1 MKTTTHSSF
10 GAACALAACLG
21 LAAAQPPLQGETAE
35 APTLKFNFRGVPI
48 ETVLD
53 YLSEAAGFII
63 VLETEV
69 SGDINAWSNQP
80 ITSEDAVHLLDTILA
95 GKGYAAVRNGRILK
109 IVDQSEAHKHTLP
122 VKKGSNPEEI
132 PATDQMVTQIIPV
145 RYANAMQLIEDL
157 QPLLVEEATLTAN
170 ESSNALVLTDRQA
183 SIQRIAKI
191 ITALDTSISGIS
203 TIRVFSLQF
212 ADATELEEVIEDIF
226 EPPVSSRDRERDE
239 ARRAEFFRRFGRGD
253 GDGRSRS
260 SGGSSGLSEA
270 RQAVSHVVA
279 EADERTNSLVV
290 SAPDEIIPLIEE
302 VVKQIDRNIDA
313 VTEIEVFR
321 LQHADAVETAQVLTD
336 LFDDQ
341 EEENRAGFR
350 FGRGFG
356 FFGRE
361 GGERRGREQEGNQ
374 RLQEQNTVVAV
385 ADPRTNSV
393 IVSASSELMSQIG
406 KMILQLD
413 KDNSKKQKVYVYS
426 LEHADADNVA
436 EILRGMFED
445 RLNGVSRSITRQNNQ
460 QNNPLNNRTVN
471 AQPLRG
477 GAGQ

>member
-1 MKTTTHSSF
+1 MKTTTHSPF

-21 LAAAQPPLQGETAE
+21 LAAAQPPLQGATAE

-69 SGDINAWSNQP
+69 SGDINAWSAQP
-80 ITSEDAVHLLDTILA
+80 ITSEDAIQLLDTILA
-95 GKGYAAVRNGRILK
+95 DKGYAAVRNGRILK
-109 IVDQSEAHKHTLP
+109 IVDQSEARKHTLP
-122 VKKGSNPEEI
+122 VKKGSDPEEI

-145 RYANAMQLIEDL
+145 RYANAMQLIENL
-157 QPLLVEEATLTAN
+157 QPLLVEEASLTAN

-183 SIQRIAKI
+183 NIQRIARI

-212 ADATELEEVIEDIF
+212 ADAKELEEVIEDIF
-226 EPPVSSRDRERDE
+226 EPPVSSRDRERD
-239 ARRAEFFRRFGRGD
+239 ARREEFLRRFGRGGD
-253 GDGRSRS
+253 SDGRSRS
-260 SGGSSGLSEA
+260 GSSGLSEA

-290 SAPDEIIPLIEE
+290 AAPDETMPIIEE

-336 LFDDQ
+336 LFGDQ
-341 EEENRAGFR
+341 DEENQAGFR
-350 FGRGFG
+350 FGRGLG

-361 GGERRGREQEGNQ
+361 GGERRSREQEGNQ
-374 RLQEQNTVVAV
+374 RLQQQNTVVAV

-393 IVSASSELMSQIG
+393 IVSASGELMSQIG

-471 AQPLRG
+471 AQPIRG
-477 GAGQ
+477 AAGQ

>member
-10 GAACALAACLG
+10 GTACALAACLG
-21 LAAAQPPLQGETAE
+21 LAATQPALQGAAAE
-35 APTLKFNFRGVPI
+35 SPTLKFNFRGVPI

-109 IVDQSEAHKHTLP
+109 IVDQSDAHKHTLP
-122 VKKGSNPEEI
+122 VKKGSDPEEI
-132 PATDQMVTQIIPV
+132 PPTDQMVTQIIPV
-145 RYANAMQLIEDL
+145 RYANAMQLIENL
-157 QPLLVEEATLTAN
+157 QPLLPEEASLTAN

-226 EPPVSSRDRERDE
+226 EPPVSSRDRERD
-239 ARRAEFFRRFGRGD
+239 ARREEFLRRFGRGGD

-260 SGGSSGLSEA
+260 SSSGLSEA

-290 SAPDEIIPLIEE
+290 AAPEETMPIIEE

-313 VTEIEVFR
+313 ITEIEVFR
-321 LQHADAVETAQVLTD
+321 LQHADAVETAQILTD

-341 EEENRAGFR
+341 NEENPAGFR

-361 GGERRGREQEGNQ
+361 GGERRSREQQNQNQ
-374 RLQEQNTVVAV
+374 RLQQQNTVVAV

-393 IVSASSELMSQIG
+393 IVSASGELMSQIG

-460 QNNPLNNRTVN
+460 RNNPLNNRTVD
-471 AQPLRG
+471 AQPIRG
-477 GAGQ
+477 AAGQ

>member
-1 MKTTTHSSF
+1 MKTATHSSF
-10 GAACALAACLG
+10 GAACILAAWFG
-21 LAAAQPPLQGETAE
+21 LAAAQPPLLQGETAE
-35 APTLKFNFRGVPI
+35 TPTLKFNFRGVPI

-80 ITSEDAVHLLDTILA
+80 ITSEDAVQLLDTILA

-109 IVDQSEAHKHTLP
+109 IVDQSDAHKHTLP
-122 VKKGSNPEEI
+122 VKKGSDPEEI
-132 PATDQMVTQIIPV
+132 PSTDQMVTQIIPV
-145 RYANAMQLIEDL
+145 RYANAMQLIQDL
-157 QPLLVEEATLTAN
+157 EPLLVEEATLTAN

-183 SIQRIAKI
+183 SIQRIARI

-226 EPPVSSRDRERDE
+226 EPPVSSRDRERD
-239 ARRAEFFRRFGRGD
+239 ARREEFLRRFGRGGD

-260 SGGSSGLSEA
+260 GSSGLSEA

-290 SAPDEIIPLIEE
+290 AAPDETMPIIEE

-313 VTEIEVFR
+313 ITEIEVFR

-341 EEENRAGFR
+341 DEENPAGFR

-361 GGERRGREQEGNQ
+361 GGERRSREQEGNQ
-374 RLQEQNTVVAV
+374 RLQQQNTVVAV

-393 IVSASSELMSQIG
+393 IVSASGELMSQIG

-413 KDNSKKQKVYVYS
+413 EDNSKKQKVYVYP

-460 QNNPLNNRTVN
+460 RNNPLNNRTVN
-471 AQPLRG
+471 TQPIRG
-477 GAGQ
+477 AAGQ

>member
-1 MKTTTHSSF
+1 M
-10 GAACALAACLG
+10 AVWLG
-21 LAAAQPPLQGETAE
+21 LAAAQPPLQGATTE

-109 IVDQSEAHKHTLP
+109 IVDQSDARKHTLP

-145 RYANAMQLIEDL
+145 RYANAMQLIENL
-157 QPLLVEEATLTAN
+157 QPLLVEEASLTAN

-183 SIQRIAKI
+183 SIQRIARI

-226 EPPVSSRDRERDE
+226 EPPVSSRDRERD
-239 ARRAEFFRRFGRGD
+239 ARREEFLRRFGRGGD

-260 SGGSSGLSEA
+260 SSSGISEA

-290 SAPDEIIPLIEE
+290 AAPEETIPIIEE

-313 VTEIEVFR
+313 ITEIEVFR

-341 EEENRAGFR
+341 DEENRAGFR
-350 FGRGFG
+350 FGRGG

-361 GGERRGREQEGNQ
+361 GGERRSREQEGSQ
-374 RLQEQNTVVAV
+374 RLQQQNTVVAV

-393 IVSASSELMSQIG
+393 IVSASGELMSQIG

-426 LEHADADNVA
+426 LEHADTDNVA

-460 QNNPLNNRTVN
+460 RNNPLNNRTVD
-471 AQPLRG
+471 AQPIRG
-477 GAGQ
+477 AAGQ

>member
-1 MKTTTHSSF
+1 MKTTTHSPF

-21 LAAAQPPLQGETAE
+21 LAAAQPPLQGATAE

-69 SGDINAWSNQP
+69 SGDINAWSAQP
-80 ITSEDAVHLLDTILA
+80 ITSEDAVQLLDTILA
-95 GKGYAAVRNGRILK
+95 DKGYAAIRNGRILK
-109 IVDQSEAHKHTLP
+109 IVDQSEARKHTLP
-122 VKKGSNPEEI
+122 VKKGSDPEEI

-145 RYANAMQLIEDL
+145 RYANAMQLIENL
-157 QPLLVEEATLTAN
+157 QPLLVEEASLTAN

-183 SIQRIAKI
+183 SIQRIARI

-212 ADATELEEVIEDIF
+212 ADAKELEEVIEDIF
-226 EPPVSSRDRERDE
+226 EPPVSSRDRERD
-239 ARRAEFFRRFGRGD
+239 ARREEFLRRFGRGGD

-260 SGGSSGLSEA
+260 GSSGLSEA

-290 SAPDEIIPLIEE
+290 AAPDETMPIIEE

-336 LFDDQ
+336 LFDQD
-341 EEENRAGFR
+341 EENQAGFR

-361 GGERRGREQEGNQ
+361 GGERRSREQDQNQ
-374 RLQEQNTVVAV
+374 RLQQQNTVVAV

-393 IVSASSELMSQIG
+393 IVSASGELMSQIG

-471 AQPLRG
+471 AQPIRG
-477 GAGQ
+477 AAGQ

>member
-1 MKTTTHSSF
+1 MKMKTHSSF

-21 LAAAQPPLQGETAE
+21 LDAAQPLLQSATAE
-35 APTLKFNFRGVPI
+35 PPTLKFNFRGVPI

-69 SGDINAWSNQP
+69 SGNINAWSNQP

-109 IVDQSEAHKHTLP
+109 IVDQSDAHKHTLP
-122 VKKGSNPEEI
+122 VKKGSDPEEI
-132 PATDQMVTQIIPV
+132 PPTDQMVTQIIPV
-145 RYANAMQLIEDL
+145 RYANAMQLIENL
-157 QPLLVEEATLTAN
+157 QPLLPEEASLTAN

-226 EPPVSSRDRERDE
+226 EPPVSSRDRERD
-239 ARRAEFFRRFGRGD
+239 ARREEFLRRFGRGD

-260 SGGSSGLSEA
+260 SSSGISEA

-290 SAPDEIIPLIEE
+290 AAPEETMPIIEE

-313 VTEIEVFR
+313 ITEIEVFR
-321 LQHADAVETAQVLTD
+321 LQHADAVETAQILTD

-341 EEENRAGFR
+341 EEENQAGFR
-350 FGRGFG
+350 FGRGG

-361 GGERRGREQEGNQ
+361 GGERRSREQDQNQ
-374 RLQEQNTVVAV
+374 RLQQQNTVAAV

-393 IVSASSELMSQIG
+393 IVSASGELMSQIG

-413 KDNSKKQKVYVYS
+413 EDNSKKQKVYVYA

-471 AQPLRG
+471 TQPIRG
-477 GAGQ
+477 AAGQ

>member
-10 GAACALAACLG
+10 GTACALAACLG
-21 LAAAQPPLQGETAE
+21 LAATQPALQGAAAE
-35 APTLKFNFRGVPI
+35 SPTLKFNFRGVPI

-109 IVDQSEAHKHTLP
+109 IVDQSDAHKHTLP
-122 VKKGSNPEEI
+122 VKKGSDPEEI
-132 PATDQMVTQIIPV
+132 PPTDQMVTQIIPV
-145 RYANAMQLIEDL
+145 RYANAMQLIENL
-157 QPLLVEEATLTAN
+157 QPLLPEEASLTAN

-226 EPPVSSRDRERDE
+226 EPPVSSRDRERD
-239 ARRAEFFRRFGRGD
+239 ARGEEFLRRFGRGGD

-260 SGGSSGLSEA
+260 SSSGLSEA

-290 SAPDEIIPLIEE
+290 AAPEETMPIIEE

-313 VTEIEVFR
+313 ITEIEVFR
-321 LQHADAVETAQVLTD
+321 LQHADAVETAQILTD

-341 EEENRAGFR
+341 NEENPAGFR

-361 GGERRGREQEGNQ
+361 GGERRSREQQNQNQ
-374 RLQEQNTVVAV
+374 RLQQQNTVVAV

-393 IVSASSELMSQIG
+393 IVSASGELMSQIG

-460 QNNPLNNRTVN
+460 RNNPLNNRTVD
-471 AQPLRG
+471 AQPIRG
-477 GAGQ
+477 AAGQ

>member
-1 MKTTTHSSF
+1 MKTTTHSPF
-10 GAACALAACLG
+10 GAACILAAWFG
-21 LAAAQPPLQGETAE
+21 LAAAQPPLLQGETAE
-35 APTLKFNFRGVPI
+35 TPTLKFNFRGVPI

-69 SGDINAWSNQP
+69 SGDVNAWSNQP

-109 IVDQSEAHKHTLP
+109 IVDQSDARKHTLP

-145 RYANAMQLIEDL
+145 RYANAMQLIQDL
-157 QPLLVEEATLTAN
+157 EPLLVEEATLTAN

-183 SIQRIAKI
+183 SIQRIARI

-203 TIRVFSLQF
+203 TIRVFPLEF

-226 EPPVSSRDRERDE
+226 EPPVSSRDRERD
-239 ARRAEFFRRFGRGD
+239 ARREEFLRRFGRGGD

-260 SGGSSGLSEA
+260 GSSGLSEA

-290 SAPDEIIPLIEE
+290 AAPEETMPIIEE

-313 VTEIEVFR
+313 ITEIEVFQ
-321 LQHADAVETAQVLTD
+321 LQHADAIETAQVLTD

-341 EEENRAGFR
+341 DEENRAGFR
-350 FGRGFG
+350 FGRGG

-361 GGERRGREQEGNQ
+361 GGERRSREQDQNQ
-374 RLQEQNTVVAV
+374 RLQQQNTVVAV

-393 IVSASSELMSQIG
+393 IVSASGELMSQIG
-406 KMILQLD
+406 KMIFQLD

-426 LEHADADNVA
+426 LEHADTDNVA

-460 QNNPLNNRTVN
+460 RNNPLNNRTVN
-471 AQPLRG
+471 TQPIRG
-477 GAGQ
+477 AAGQ